1 MNTKMTE
8 KLRTLLAA
16 FVIAAVLYLFY
27 RSLWALI
34 LLPPGFILYRRM
46 RKNDLKQKRSDRL
59 ALEFRDMLE
68 SLIGLLRVGYSM
80 ENALQECLQ
89 EMLLMHGEQSPIGQ
103 ELKLMTSS
111 LQVGFTIE
119 QAFQE
124 FALRS
129 SVKDIETFAAVYS
142 IAKKAGGDMVEILS
156 RTSDNLAGRVQTR
169 SEIAVLISSKK
180 LEQNIMTLIPVG
192 IILYM
197 EVTSQGML
205 EPLYGNPLGVLIMTI
220 CLGIYLFSMWMGRRI
235 IRIDV

>member
-1 MNTKMTE
+1 MNTRMTE

-89 EMLLMHGEQSPIGQ
+89 EMLLMHGEQSPICQ

-129 SVKDIETFAAVYS
+129 SVEDIETFAAVYS

-156 RTSDNLAGRVQTR
+156 RTSDNLAGRVQIR

>member
-1 MNTKMTE
+1 MNTRMTE

-89 EMLLMHGEQSPIGQ
+89 EMLLMHGEQSPICQ

-129 SVKDIETFAAVYS
+129 SVEDIETFAAVYS

>member
-1 MNTKMTE
+1 MNTRMTE

-89 EMLLMHGEQSPIGQ
+89 EMLLMHEEQSTICQ

-129 SVKDIETFAAVYS
+129 SVEDIETFAAVYS

-156 RTSDNLAGRVQTR
+156 RTSDNLAGRVQIR

>member
-1 MNTKMTE
+1 MNTRMTE

-89 EMLLMHGEQSPIGQ
+89 EMLLMHGEQSPICQ

-129 SVKDIETFAAVYS
+129 SVEDIETFAAVYS

-156 RTSDNLAGRVQTR
+156 RTSDNPAGRVQTR